1 MGNESAELL
10 RGSHLPDAGLWD
22 ALERMSCGVCC
33 FDRDDRLVMCNQTY
47 RALFPGLSDL
57 LLPGTK
63 FEFILTK
70 AAERG
75 IIRGF
80 DGSAENW
87 IARRLAHHRSP
98 GEPVDEVMGDGRV
111 YRLEESRMRAG
122 GVLLMVS
129 DVTRVVEQERALA
142 ARVVEL
148 EKMQSQLQAQGAQ
161 LRELAQNLVAAR
173 DEAERANR
181 TKSEF
186 LANMSHE
193 LRSPLNAII
202 GFAEIMKDQLFGPL
216 GTPQYKEYSGDI
228 WQSGTHL
235 LELINDI
242 LDLSKIEAGKL
253 DLQEEEVDI
262 RDIADTCVRLVANRA
277 QKGEIKIHTDIAA
290 DAPAL
295 WADQRK
301 LKQILLNLL
310 SNAVKFTRPGGTV
323 SVAAAM
329 DKSGEAILRISDTGI
344 GIAAADI
351 PKALAAFGQV
361 DSSLSRKYEGT
372 GLGLPLTKALVELHG
387 GTMAIDSQVN
397 VGTTVCIRLPA
408 RRVRRRQPAA

>member
-22 ALERMSCGVCC
+22 ALERMSCGVCY
-33 FDRDDRLVMCNQTY
+33 FDRDDRLVVCNQTY
-47 RALFPGLSDL
+47 RALFPGLGDL

-63 FEFILTK
+63 FEFLITK

-80 DGSAENW
+80 DGSAEDW
-87 IARRLAHHRSP
+87 VMRRLAHHRSP
-98 GEPVDEVMGDGRV
+98 GEPVDEQMGDGRV
-111 YRLEESRMRAG
+111 YRLEEARMRAG
-122 GVLLMVS
+122 GVLLMVT
-129 DVTRVVEQERALA
+129 DVTRLVEQERALA
-142 ARVVEL
+142 HRVAEL
-148 EKMQSQLQAQGAQ
+148 EKMQAQLESQGAR
-161 LRELAQNLVAAR
+161 LRELAQNLVMAR

-216 GTPQYKEYSGDI
+216 GTPQYKEYSQDI
-228 WQSGTHL
+228 WSSGTHL

-253 DLQEEEVDI
+253 DLQEEEVNI
-262 RDIADTCVRLVANRA
+262 RDVVDTCVRLVANRA

-290 DAPAL
+290 EAPKL
-295 WADQRK
+295 WADERK

-323 SVAAAM
+323 SVTSTVAPTG
-329 DKSGEAILRISDTGI
+329 DVVLRVIDTGI
-344 GIAAADI
+344 GIAANDI

-387 GTMAIDSQVN
+387 GTLTLESQVN
-397 VGTTVCIRLPA
+397 VGTTVCVSLPA
-408 RRVRRRQPAA
+408 VRARKRQPAA